1 MMAKKENSLSKGWKN
16 VRLGDFVHS
25 AKGKKP
31 KNHSKEL
38 TQLCKIPYI
47 DIDAFDR
54 NNINSYTDG
63 IGCVE
68 CKDTDFLM
76 VWDGSRSGYVGKGM
90 NGALGSTLVRLDFK
104 DVFDKYAYYFLQS
117 KYQLLNTRAKGSGTP
132 HVDPHLLWNF
142 ELLIPPL
149 EIQYHIVEKIE
160 TLFSELDNSV
170 ANLKAAK
177 AQLKRY
183 RQSVLKS
190 AFEGKLT
197 AAWREANG
205 DKLETVGTLMERIKA
220 EREAAYASKSRKPK
234 EISPLTDDEVSE
246 LPELPEGW
254 RWIKAGELFEFV
266 TSGSRGW
273 AQYYSNDGAL
283 FIRITNL
290 DFNSLKLD
298 LKESKI
304 QYVKPPE
311 NSEGSRTRI
320 QKDDFLFSITGYLG
334 MFAIAPAL
342 EEAYVNQHIALAR
355 PLKGFYYHYFG
366 HYVTSSFGGLKYLQE
381 LQKGAVKAGLRLDDI
396 YDFPFP
402 ICTYAE
408 QHQIVNEIESR
419 LSEADVMERTI
430 DESLIKAEKMR
441 QSIFKKAFEGKLVSQ
456 EKPAVESQV
465 KSKFLSSTD
474 LHAGII
480 ALTMKLHEGTPHQNK
495 LNHVKCEKIAHLC
508 EALVGIELG
517 RTPVQDAA
525 GPDDYP
531 HLKKVEHRANMVGW
545 FHVCEESIGHTYE
558 KGRNFNALVE
568 SVRISLGLKLA
579 EVEKLLQIILPM
591 DLVRAE
597 IFATTYAAWNNLLMD
612 GKQPDHNEIVQS
624 AREEWSSRKMNI
636 DRERFYKAIEWMTKV
651 GIVPMGQGKYVKPM
665 KVKK

>member
-1 MMAKKENSLSKGWKN
+1 MAKKENSLPKGWKN

-149 EIQYHIVEKIE
+149 EIQHRIVEKIE
-160 TLFSELDNSV
+160 ILFSELDNSIR
-170 ANLKAAK
+170 NLKAAK

-197 AAWREANG
+197 AAWREANA

-220 EREAAYASKSRKPK
+220 ERETAYASKSRKPK
-234 EISPLTDDEVSE
+234 EILPLTADEIAG
-246 LPELPEGW
+246 LPELPKGWKWTRIANAGLVQLGRQRSPKDHFGDHMRPYLRVANVFENRINIDDVLEMNFTPEEFKTYKLEYGDILLNEGQSL
-254 RWIKAGELFEFV
+254 ELIGRPAMFKNEMENVCFQNTLV
-266 TSGSRGW
+266 RFKSYVG
-273 AQYYSNDGAL
+273 
-283 FIRITNL
+283 I
-290 DFNSLKLD
+290 
-298 LKESKI
+298 ESK
-304 QYVKPPE
+304 YCLYL
-311 NSEGSRTRI
+311 
-320 QKDDFLFSITGYLG
+320 FL
-334 MFAIAPAL
+334 
-342 EEAYVNQHIALAR
+342 
-355 PLKGFYYHYFG
+355 HYF
-366 HYVTSSFGGLKYLQE
+366 HHQQFQKIASWTTSIAHL
-381 LQKGAVKAGLRLDDI
+381 GAGRFAQLG
-396 YDFPFP
+396 FPLSS
-402 ICTYAE
+402 TEE

-441 QSIFKKAFEGKLVSQ
+441 QSILKKAFEGKLVLQ
-456 EKPAVESQV
+456 DKPVVESTIQV
-465 KSKFLSSTD
+465 KQLSSTD

>member
-1 MMAKKENSLSKGWKN
+1 MAKKENSLPKGWKN
-16 VRLGDFVHS
+16 IRLGDFVQS

-31 KNHSKEL
+31 KNYSKEL
-38 TQLCKIPYI
+38 TEICNIPYI

-54 NNINSYTDG
+54 NIINSYTDG
-63 IGCVE
+63 VGCVE

-142 ELLIPPL
+142 ELLIPSL
-149 EIQYHIVEKIE
+149 EIQHRIVEKIE
-160 TLFSELDNSV
+160 ILFSELDNSIT
-170 ANLKAAK
+170 NLKAAK

-197 AAWREANG
+197 VSWREANG
-205 DKLETVGTLMERIKA
+205 DKLETAEELMERIKT

-234 EISPLTDDEVSE
+234 ELSPLSADEIAD
-246 LPELPEGW
+246 LPELPKGW
-254 RWIKAGELFEFV
+254 KWTRIGKLANVATGATPLKNKFAYYENGSVPWV
-266 TSGSRGW
+266 TSG
-273 AQYYSNDGAL
+273 AL
-283 FIRITNL
+283 N
-290 DFNSLKLD
+290 
-298 LKESKI
+298 ESKI
-304 QYVKPPE
+304 YKA
-311 NSEGSRTRI
+311 S
-320 QKDDFLFSITGYLG
+320 DFVT
-334 MFAIAPAL
+334 
-342 EEAYVNQHIALAR
+342 ALALQETNIKLFPKHTLLVAMYGEGKTR
-355 PLKGFYYHYFG
+355 GKCAELMFEATTNQAVAALVQYGTEAKTRYF
-366 HYVTSSFGGLKYLQE
+366 LKYYMQLNYE
-381 LQKGAVKAGLRLDDI
+381 NLRAKASGGAQPNLNLDLI
-396 YDFPFP
+396 KNTLVPL
-402 ICTYAE
+402 ASLEE

-430 DESLIKAEKMR
+430 NESLIKAEKIR
-441 QSIFKKAFEGKLVSQ
+441 QSILKKAFEGKLVSQ

-465 KSKFLSSTD
+465 KSKSLSSTD

-531 HLKKVEHRANMVGW
+531 HLKKVEHRANMAGW
-545 FHVCEESIGHTYE
+545 FHIHKESIGHTYQ
-558 KGRNFNALVE
+558 KGRNFNALLE
-568 SVRISLGLKLA
+568 SVRSSLGTDS
-579 EVEKLLQIILPM
+579 ENVEKLLHLMLPM
-591 DLVRAE
+591 DMERAE

-612 GKQPDHNEIVQS
+612 GKQPDHNEIVHT

-636 DRERFYKAIEWMTKV
+636 DRERFYKAIEWMIKE